1 MARRTLDN
9 VAVNHRFYAKAIT
22 SDRRWLGVM
31 AGVVAGLINT
41 FNVRATTLPSV
52 NWVSDSYSSF
62 DVVLSGTGLGWS
74 GTVTS
79 PSGLWQLQ
87 SYNVLDLEG
96 AGGSSPL
103 VYVDNLGAATF
114 EGQLP
119 SGFPAPDPSADP
131 PFNAATIATFGGYW
145 DAFNLGMPIND
156 KNSLICGYLNE
167 YGDWSG
173 LSTISVTSMPNSCD
187 PSTWTW
193 VAQYYASG
201 DGLAVPEPGTLS
213 LCGLGVL
220 IGMVRLIQRSKSPGL
235 AHDGRGAGGGTRP

>member
-1 MARRTLDN
+1 
-9 VAVNHRFYAKAIT
+9 
-22 SDRRWLGVM
+22 M
-31 AGVVAGLINT
+31 AGVVAGLMNIGNA
-41 FNVRATTLPSV
+41 RADTVPKV

-87 SYNVLDLEG
+87 SYNVLDLQG
-96 AGGSSPL
+96 AGGPSPL

-119 SGFPAPDPSADP
+119 SEFPAPDLSADP
-131 PFNAATIATFGGYW
+131 PYNAATIATFGGYW
-145 DAFNLGMPIND
+145 DAFNPVAPIND

-167 YGDWSG
+167 YGGWSG
-173 LSTISVTSMPNSCD
+173 LSTISITSMPNSCD

-193 VAQYYASG
+193 VAQYYACG
-201 DGLAVPEPGTLS
+201 DGLAAPEPNTLT

-220 IGMVRLIQRSKSPGL
+220 IGLVRAVQIQRSKSPGL
-235 AHDGRGAGGGTRP
+235 AQDGRGAGGGTRP